1 MTRETRDD
9 DGSRLHCAGPAAV
22 ALSGFLHHIGKL
34 PVQMRI
40 ESPVHTLSVH
50 AIGVAAV
57 GVILTRVVV
66 LITADRCLLR
76 KFPTA

>member
-1 MTRETRDD
+1 
-9 DGSRLHCAGPAAV
+9 
-22 ALSGFLHHIGKL
+22 
-34 PVQMRI
+34 MRI